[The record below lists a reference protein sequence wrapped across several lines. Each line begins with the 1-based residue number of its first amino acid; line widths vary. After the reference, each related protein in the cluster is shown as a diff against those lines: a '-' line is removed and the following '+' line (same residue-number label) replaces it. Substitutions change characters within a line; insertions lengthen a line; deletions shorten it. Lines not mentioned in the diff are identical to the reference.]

1 MRKLLLILAMAVAV
15 VASAADAPT
24 AVRVQPTSG
33 DAVTFLFETSPELQ
47 MHAKRF
53 TVTST
58 AHPAGVTFEF
68 DAVESIDFVATSS
81 VENTEMPGIIM
92 TMDNGTLNFSNVPEN
107 SPVSVNK
114 EMANVVLSIDGR
126 REVNTSASDT
136 FSLSLN
142 DMAQGIYI
150 VRVAGFVTKV
160 SF

>member
-107 SPVSVNK
+107 SPVSVYTT
-114 EMANVVLSIDGR
+114 DGR
-126 REVNTSASDT
+126 MVVNTSASDT

>member
-1 MRKLLLILAMAVAV
+1 
-15 VASAADAPT
+15 
-24 AVRVQPTSG
+24 
-33 DAVTFLFETSPELQ
+33 
-47 MHAKRF
+47 
-53 TVTST
+53 
-58 AHPAGVTFEF
+58 VTFEF

-107 SPVSVNK
+107 SPVSVYTT
-114 EMANVVLSIDGR
+114 DGR
-126 REVNTSASDT
+126 MVVNTSASDT